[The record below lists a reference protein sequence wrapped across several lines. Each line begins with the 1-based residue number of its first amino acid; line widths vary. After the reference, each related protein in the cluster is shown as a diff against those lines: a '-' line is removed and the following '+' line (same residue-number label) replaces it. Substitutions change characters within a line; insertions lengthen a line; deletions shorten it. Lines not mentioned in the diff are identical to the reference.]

1 MSKMI
6 LNNFFNPEEMEK
18 IKVKKDNDL
27 ENEKRQLFSELEML
41 ISMMMEKRL
50 IEPEQFFLLYDDICV
65 NLNRVTAVESES

>member
-18 IKVKKDNDL
+18 IKVKKENDL

-50 IEPEQFFLLYDDICV
+50 MEPEQFFLLYDDICV

>member
-1 MSKMI
+1 MI

-18 IKVKKDNDL
+18 IKVKKENDL

>member
-1 MSKMI
+1 MI